1 LAEAIGRV
9 GNLAEF
15 NPGLKMKR
23 LSAILA
29 VILFH
34 ASLSAEQPNIV
45 LVFIDDMGWGDFS
58 CFGNEAAQ
66 TPEVDRMA
74 KEGIRFEQF
83 YVNSPIC
90 SPSRTAISTGQYPQR
105 WKITSYLSNRNHN
118 QQRDMAQWLDPKAP
132 MLARSLKKAD
142 YATGHFGKWHMGG
155 QRNVDDAPLITAY
168 GFDASL
174 TNFEG
179 MGPKLLPLTLKPGQD
194 PKKPGRIWGDAER
207 LGKGVRWMQR
217 SKITEGFVD
226 EAIPFMKKAAKAK
239 KPFYVN
245 LWPDDVHSPFWPPVD
260 KWGNG
265 KRELYL
271 QVLREMDRQ
280 FGKLFNFVRDDEAL
294 RKNTLVLICSDNG
307 PEQGAGVAGPF
318 RGYKT
323 HLYEGGVRSSLIA
336 WGPGLI
342 PADKAGKVNGK
353 SVFSAVD
360 LVPTMLD
367 LAGVP
372 HPKGVQ
378 YDGES
383 LPDVLLGMSDASRK
397 QPLFFRRPPDRDAYY
412 GDNDLPDLAIR
423 EGKWKFL
430 CEYDGSDAEL
440 FDMETDRGE
449 TKNLADKHPELVA
462 RLAKACMEWHKSLPP
477 DNGPNMVGK
486 PTKSA
491 TRSAYDLKQGEDLSG
506 GKAPFCA
513 GRKVTIRATIE
524 SKGKDGVIL
533 AHGGDKAGYSLYIRD
548 GKLVLGVRRDWK
560 LTEAVASS
568 LPEGRITVLA
578 TIGRTGKMTI
588 SVVGKQVATADAK
601 GKLTQ
606 PGDGLQVGND
616 LIKPVGKYTA
626 TKFAGTIIKLS
637 LRFD

>member
-1 LAEAIGRV
+1 MKKLSLFLFV
-9 GNLAEF
+9 GL
-15 NPGLKMKR
+15 L
-23 LSAILA
+23 
-29 VILFH
+29 H
-34 ASLSAEQPNIV
+34 ASCLAARPNVI

-58 CFGNEAAQ
+58 CFGNEATQ

-105 WKITSYLSNRNHN
+105 WKITSYLSNRDHN
-118 QQRDMAQWLDPKAP
+118 EQRGMAQWLDPKAP
-132 MLARSLKKAD
+132 MLARSLQKAG

-155 QRNVDDAPLITAY
+155 QRNVDDAPPITDY

-194 PKKPGRIWGDAER
+194 PNKPGRIWGDAER

-226 EAIPFMKKAAKAK
+226 EAIPFMKKAVKAK

-280 FGKLFNFVRDDEAL
+280 FGKMFDFVRDDEAL

-307 PEQGAGVAGPF
+307 PELGAGVAGPF

-342 PADKAGKVNGK
+342 PSNKNESMGTVNRK

-360 LVPTMLD
+360 LVPTLLD
-367 LAGVP
+367 LAEVP
-372 HPKGVQ
+372 HPKGVK

-383 LPDVLLGMSDASRK
+383 LSDVLLGKSNASRK
-397 QPLFFRRPPDRDAYY
+397 QPLLFRRPPDRDAYY

-430 CEYDGSDAEL
+430 CEYDGGDAEL
-440 FDMETDRGE
+440 YDMEKDRGE
-449 TKNLADKHPELVA
+449 TKNLAAEHPELVA
-462 RLAKACMEWHKSLPP
+462 RLTKVCIDWHNSLPP
-477 DNGPNMVGK
+477 DNGPIMVRNPK
-486 PTKSA
+486 KSA
-491 TRSAYDLKQGEDLSG
+491 KKSVYDLKQGDDLSG
-506 GKAPFCA
+506 GKAPFCE
-513 GRKVTIRATIE
+513 GRKVNIRATIE
-524 SKGKDGVIL
+524 SEGKDGVIL
-533 AHGGDKAGYSLYIRD
+533 AQGGDKAGYSLYIRD
-548 GKLVLGVRRDWK
+548 GKLVLGVRRNWK
-560 LTEAVASS
+560 LTEAVSTS
-568 LPEGRITVLA
+568 PLDGSIVVVA

-588 SVVGKQVATADAK
+588 SVAGKQVATADAK

-616 LIKPVGKYTA
+616 LIKPVGKYTT
-626 TKFAGTIIKLS
+626 TKFPGTITKLR
-637 LRFD
+637 LQFD